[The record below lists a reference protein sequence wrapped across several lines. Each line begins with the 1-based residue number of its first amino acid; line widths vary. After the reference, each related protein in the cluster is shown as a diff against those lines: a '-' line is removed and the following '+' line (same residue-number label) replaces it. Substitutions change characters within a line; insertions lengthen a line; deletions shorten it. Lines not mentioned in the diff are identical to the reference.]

1 MTSPLRTLAYRHRW
15 LYDSVT
21 AISAVAVGGVERL
34 RDLGADWLA
43 EAIGA
48 GAIGAGAS
56 VLDLCCG
63 GGDAAIALA
72 GRGFAV
78 TGLDVAP
85 RALEQ
90 AARRAPQL
98 SWIEG
103 LAEDPPFSAGTFDAV
118 QISLALHEFTP
129 EERRAVL
136 VACHRVLK
144 PNGVLVVVDLHAA
157 KGVMALPQA
166 VFCHL
171 FETETAEMFLADN
184 LGDQLEEAGFELV
197 RSEVLAM
204 GALQRLLAR
213 RQSGAHL

>member
-48 GAIGAGAS
+48 GAS

-72 GRGFAV
+72 SRGFAV

-136 VACHRVLK
+136 VRADYRVQLFLLEYNSSLQMFRMRLILLEVL
-144 PNGVLVVVDLHAA
+144 PLFFWELGVMAAALLLRGVLV
-157 KGVMALPQA
+157 AL
-166 VFCHL
+166 L
-171 FETETAEMFLADN
+171 
-184 LGDQLEEAGFELV
+184 LELLEL
-197 RSEVLAM
+197 L
-204 GALQRLLAR
+204 
-213 RQSGAHL
+213 